1 MPAFPGEGVGTSI
14 VVGQRIADGIVGDG
28 LAVIGG
34 QTILPAIGS
43 ITVTVSLLSRA
54 EGSQSEGIGLLF
66 QNIAP
71 AVVGIGIALIGVFVV
86 LTKAIRL
93 QINAMKFILR
103 LDDSR
108 PIQQF
113 TLPPSVQSPLQCK
126 NSHLSAL

>member
-1 MPAFPGEGVGTSI
+1 MGALHG
-14 VVGQRIADGIVGDG
+14 
-28 LAVIGG
+28 
-34 QTILPAIGS
+34 
-43 ITVTVSLLSRA
+43 A
-54 EGSQSEGIGLLF
+54 EGSQSEGVGLLF
-66 QNIAP
+66 KNIAP
-71 AVVGIGIALIGVFVV
+71 AVVGIGIALVGIFVV

>member
-1 MPAFPGEGVGTSI
+1 MPAFPGEGVGRTV
-14 VVGQRIADGIVGDG
+14 VVGQRVSYTVIGNG

-34 QTILPAIGS
+34 QTVLPAIGGVAVS
-43 ITVTVSLLSRA
+43 VSLLSRA

-71 AVVGIGIALIGVFVV
+71 AVVGIGIALIGVFVI

>member
-1 MPAFPGEGVGTSI
+1 MGALHG
-14 VVGQRIADGIVGDG
+14 
-28 LAVIGG
+28 
-34 QTILPAIGS
+34 
-43 ITVTVSLLSRA
+43 A

-71 AVVGIGIALIGVFVV
+71 AVVGIGTALVGVFVV
-86 LTKAIRL
+86 LTKAIQL

-113 TLPPSVQSPLQCK
+113 TLPPSVQSPLQ
-126 NSHLSAL
+126 